1 MVSTVK
7 RLLLMLQLLSWAVV
21 TTVTDGWMSVD
32 IETRVN
38 LELFRN
44 GVGFALFSDSQVTYA
59 SGRLQGQWTLKR
71 RLEDSL
77 PPTRRQE

>member
-7 RLLLMLQLLSWAVV
+7 RLLLMLQLLLWAVV
-21 TTVTDGWMSVD
+21 TTLTDGWMSVD
-32 IETRVN
+32 IETSVN